1 MTEYCLDTSG
11 IIDAWVRSYP
21 QDAFPT
27 FWTNVDCMIG
37 NGSLICPDEVLN
49 ELEKQAD
56 DLHEWA
62 KQRPAL
68 FYPID
73 EELQLAVQRVL
84 GEFPRLV
91 DTKRFRHQAD
101 PFLIALA
108 MITGRT
114 VVTGK
119 RTQGDRMHRRF
130 QMCAPTTACAALP
143 CFS

>member
-101 PFLIALA
+101 VRGQDKVSTSGQVRYPSVA
-108 MITGRT
+108 MKSTHP
-114 VVTGK
+114 
-119 RTQGDRMHRRF
+119 RMR
-130 QMCAPTTACAALP
+130 
-143 CFS
+143 